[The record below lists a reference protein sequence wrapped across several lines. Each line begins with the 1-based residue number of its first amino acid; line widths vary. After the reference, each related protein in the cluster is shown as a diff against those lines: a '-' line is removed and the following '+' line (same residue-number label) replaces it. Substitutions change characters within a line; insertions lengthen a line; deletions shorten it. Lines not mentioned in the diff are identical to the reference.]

1 MKTTGAAAALH
12 APSRRYWLEERR
24 METLERHLAVGGR
37 RAGGMVQ
44 SVYWVFV
51 PFGASGRTY
60 LYYCK
65 SHSARHTQ
73 TPSPSSYLINRL
85 LDQCISASANASVA
99 RRATKPRHFFPA
111 LTHISR
117 STVGGPSAAR
127 YSRRILWPVKCWV
140 SRRVPLSKEAA
151 RRLSFLLIRALF
163 KGTAAPREGRSLIL
177 AGDVGRFQ
185 SPAADYEA
193 H

>member
-12 APSRRYWLEERR
+12 APSRRYWQEERR
-24 METLERHLAVGGR
+24 METLERHLAVGGP

-65 SHSARHTQ
+65 SHSTRHTKHLARLRILLIGFL
-73 TPSPSSYLINRL
+73 TVSP
-85 LDQCISASANASVA
+85 AANASVA
-99 RRATKPRHFFPA
+99 RRATKPWHFFPA
-111 LTHISR
+111 LKHLPR
-117 STVGGPSAAR
+117 STVSGCSTAR
-127 YSRRILWPVKCWV
+127 FSWRILWPVKCWV
-140 SRRVPLSKEAA
+140 SRRNPLSKLAA
-151 RRLSFLLIRALF
+151 RRLSFLLICAHF
-163 KGTAAPREGRSLIL
+163 KDIAAPREGRSLIL
-177 AGDVGRFQ
+177 AGHVGRFQ